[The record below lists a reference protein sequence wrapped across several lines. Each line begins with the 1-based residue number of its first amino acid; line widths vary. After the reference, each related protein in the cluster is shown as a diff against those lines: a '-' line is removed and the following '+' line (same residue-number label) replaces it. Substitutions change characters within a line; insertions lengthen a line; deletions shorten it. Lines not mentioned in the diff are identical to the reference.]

1 MPYPKSMSDSSYS
14 YFYYQKEDDK
24 MESIQTMASELLV
37 NLALGVLTLLGA
49 YAMYY
54 IRIGVSMRKMKTAAI
69 KDEAA
74 RKLLNDALDDVES
87 LATVSV
93 SAMEQTTA
101 KALRDA
107 VKAGTVDR
115 EELLKLGKEVFEDV
129 KKSITPEAQRVIT
142 ENLGSFDD
150 YLIKCIED
158 AVRKVKQEDPYIT
171 LDRELLESGSVVTE

>member
-1 MPYPKSMSDSSYS
+1 
-14 YFYYQKEDDK
+14 

-54 IRIGVSMRKMKTAAI
+54 IRIGVDMAKTKTATI
-69 KDEAA
+69 KDEAS

-107 VKAGTVDR
+107 VKSGKADR

-129 KKSITPEAQRVIT
+129 KTAIAPEAQRVIT

-150 YLIKCIED
+150 YLVKCIED
-158 AVRKVKQEDPYIT
+158 AVRKVKQDDPYIT
-171 LDRELLESGSVVTE
+171 LDGELLDTASIGR